1 MSGGTKG
8 GGEVIMEALNMFPN
22 SVKTVGD
29 AKKSKEFLDLLSV
42 YSQLTIS
49 ESILTPFQTGSITIN
64 DSNDMMPDYPIG
76 GANIMHI
83 KYNVQEGTIDTE
95 VDLWFRVVGIENVVI
110 QERKQAFTM
119 RLISEEGYKN
129 MNTSLSSAFTGEP
142 HSIISQIFSQYL
154 STGVKQLTAEKSLG
168 GLKLVCPMWRPSQA
182 IRWVLNKSISSEKDL
197 PGFFFYESM
206 LGFRL
211 LSTGTL
217 LDKQKNMVITDLMGD
232 VENERDKGGKI
243 KKGYM
248 YKVPGVPVIGS
259 DGKPQSGMVG
269 SETTQNVDDF
279 RILER
284 QKIAE
289 DILNGNM
296 SAKHITYDIFHKDY
310 SVNTWDYYD
319 DFDKLKRLAKSPH
332 FERPERKISSNISI
346 SLSSKQT
353 KIHAQKKGEA
363 GFRTIYPEDYA
374 LLRHQVM
381 KQIDD
386 EVVENFEAPGNPVIE
401 CGRLLEFNYPAIRK
415 VEDADDV
422 YNKKYSGLYLIRDCM
437 HFFSPVANN
446 TTSYK
451 VDMNIV
457 KDGWNA

>member
-95 VDLWFRVVGIENVVI
+95 VDLWFRVIGIENVVI

-154 STGVKQLTAEKSLG
+154 STGVKQLTAERSLG

-197 PGFFFYESM
+197 LVSFF
-206 LGFRL
+206 
-211 LSTGTL
+211 
-217 LDKQKNMVITDLMGD
+217 
-232 VENERDKGGKI
+232 
-243 KKGYM
+243 
-248 YKVPGVPVIGS
+248 
-259 DGKPQSGMVG
+259 
-269 SETTQNVDDF
+269 
-279 RILER
+279 
-284 QKIAE
+284 
-289 DILNGNM
+289 
-296 SAKHITYDIFHKDY
+296 
-310 SVNTWDYYD
+310 
-319 DFDKLKRLAKSPH
+319 
-332 FERPERKISSNISI
+332 
-346 SLSSKQT
+346 
-353 KIHAQKKGEA
+353 
-363 GFRTIYPEDYA
+363 
-374 LLRHQVM
+374 M
-381 KQIDD
+381 K
-386 EVVENFEAPGNPVIE
+386 A
-401 CGRLLEFNYPAIRK
+401 C
-415 VEDADDV
+415 
-422 YNKKYSGLYLIRDCM
+422 
-437 HFFSPVANN
+437 
-446 TTSYK
+446 
-451 VDMNIV
+451 
-457 KDGWNA
+457 